1 MCTAFGNRNGIKFTG
16 DPRGSPLS
24 FPPLPCWPSLSHL
37 IKSGGLSTPC
47 PLFFLRCDKYVF
59 MRHREHELAG
69 VYVRLVIQTAVF
81 IYVQKKHVVA
91 TLFHTIHSE
100 SNVKH
105 IVAISLHTIRK
116 QCQTYCFYFVSHDTI
131 REQCQNILSI
141 TLFNSKALSNISSQH
156 VFIQFQSRAMSNISS
171 LSHLVQFLSK
181 AMSNISCLAHFVNS
195 FREQCQA
202 YRGYFISYNSI
213 PNVSLLSHFI

>member
-1 MCTAFGNRNGIKFTG
+1 MRTAFGNRNGIKFTG

-116 QCQTYCFYFVSHDTI
+116 QCQTYCFYFVSHLTTRNYFLFEVGRYYVKHI
-131 REQCQNILSI
+131 VSMLFHSLQFESTVKTYCQ
-141 TLFNSKALSNISSQH
+141 
-156 VFIQFQSRAMSNISS
+156 
-171 LSHLVQFLSK
+171 
-181 AMSNISCLAHFVNS
+181 
-195 FREQCQA
+195 
-202 YRGYFISYNSI
+202 
-213 PNVSLLSHFI
+213 LLSFCSGALL